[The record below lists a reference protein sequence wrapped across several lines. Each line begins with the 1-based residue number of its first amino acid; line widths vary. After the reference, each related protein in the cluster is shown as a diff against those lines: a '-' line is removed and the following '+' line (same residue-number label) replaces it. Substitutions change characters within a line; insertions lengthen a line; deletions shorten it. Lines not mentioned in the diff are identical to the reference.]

1 MDGPFDPDQR
11 RRVSKALE
19 CPALTFW
26 GMPETGPVFAAHQ
39 SWYLDESVGLPMTN
53 AHVVPSDPRTGQPI
67 QALWELVE
75 LAEVTVFAPSLMTG
89 YEGHEAP
96 ERFAGH
102 RFRTGMLAS
111 SDANGMI
118 YLLGAS

>member
-1 MDGPFDPDQR
+1 
-11 RRVSKALE
+11 
-19 CPALTFW
+19 
-26 GMPETGPVFAAHQ
+26 
-39 SWYLDESVGLPMTN
+39 MTN

-89 YEGHEAP
+89 YDGHEAP
-96 ERFAGH
+96 ERFAGN

-118 YLLGAS
+118 YLLGG